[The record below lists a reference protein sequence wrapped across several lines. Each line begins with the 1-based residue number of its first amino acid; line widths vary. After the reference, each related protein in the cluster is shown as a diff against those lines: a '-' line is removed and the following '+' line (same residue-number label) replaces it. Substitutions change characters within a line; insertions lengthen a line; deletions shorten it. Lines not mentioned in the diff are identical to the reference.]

1 MAGSASQDVDDQF
14 DPEILMAYDILDAAA
29 LAERQRVR
37 DDRTTAERA
46 QEDRLWSYGHVVVD
60 EAQELSAME
69 WRMVMRRC
77 PNHWMTLVG
86 DTAQTGSPAG
96 VESWSDMLE
105 PFVQSRWHHHRLT
118 INYRTPKEI
127 TDVVDHIRHHVAP
140 DTSSDT
146 AIRSNGRH
154 PTMVY
159 VPELDS
165 CRATNAEATHHDL
178 VDSDSGRGQSPVIE
192 KLQLVIADVAR
203 AISAER
209 TIAIVTAA
217 NNPDLHFCVN
227 EAVHRLDPDQS
238 VSILN
243 PSETKGL
250 EFDEVI
256 IVEPEDIVYTA
267 VQGFQ
272 DLYVAATRATQGLT
286 VMYSGHPIFE
296 SA

>member
-1 MAGSASQDVDDQF
+1 
-14 DPEILMAYDILDAAA
+14 
-29 LAERQRVR
+29 
-37 DDRTTAERA
+37 
-46 QEDRLWSYGHVVVD
+46 
-60 EAQELSAME
+60 
-69 WRMVMRRC
+69 MVMRRC

-96 VESWSDMLE
+96 VESWSDTLE

-146 AIRSNGRH
+146 AIRSNGRR
-154 PTMVY
+154 PTIVY
-159 VPELDS
+159 VPELES
-165 CRATNAEATHHDL
+165 CRATNTENTHHEL
-178 VDSDSGRGQSPVIE
+178 ADSDHGQARTPVVD
-192 KLQLVIADVAR
+192 KLQHVISDVAG
-203 AISAER
+203 AISSER

-217 NNPDLHFCVN
+217 NNPDLQSCIN
-227 EAVHRLDPDQS
+227 QAVHQSDLDQS
-238 VSILN
+238 VSILD

-250 EFDEVI
+250 EFDEAI
-256 IVEPEDIVYTA
+256 IIEPEDIVYTA

-286 VMYSGHPIFE
+286 VVYSGQPMFE